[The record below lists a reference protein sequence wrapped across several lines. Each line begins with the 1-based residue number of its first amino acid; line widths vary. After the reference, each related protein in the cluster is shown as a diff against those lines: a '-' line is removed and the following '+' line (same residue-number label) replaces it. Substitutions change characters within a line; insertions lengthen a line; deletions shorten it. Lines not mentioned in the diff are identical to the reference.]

1 MTLAAVKKLAI
12 KLPLKQRMKLAEAM
26 LETLPPMRKPL
37 TLAEL
42 EARIDEVESGKVTP
56 ISGKVFLAELEEMER
71 SIGHKRPRQRG

>member
-26 LETLPPMRKPL
+26 LETLPPMRKSS

-42 EARIDEVESGKVTP
+42 EARIDEVESGKVKP
-56 ISGKVFLAELEEMER
+56 VSGKVFLAELEKMKR
-71 SIGHKRPRQRG
+71 SVDYKRPRQRG